1 MNKQQIEFGISGM
14 TCASCDQHVTHAL
27 EAVAG
32 VESVNVPGWQSARA
46 TVIADAAVTAED
58 LIAAVENAG
67 YGATVRESL
76 PLTHHETLQRQQFD
90 LGIGGMT
97 CASCDHHVT
106 HALESIEGVQS
117 VEVPGW
123 QSGKARVI
131 ASVAVKADD
140 LVQAV
145 ANAGYSATV
154 RDQTPIQVHNTD
166 IPNGGSAS
174 DFDLLVI
181 GGGSGGFATAI
192 TASGLGKRVGMIN
205 GGTIGGTCVNIG
217 CVPSKALI
225 RAAEAWHT
233 AGHHPFKGATTAQT
247 ALDWATIRSE
257 KDALVSSLRQSKYVD
272 VLAAYPD
279 VSFIE
284 GYAAFQE
291 DGSVQVGDT
300 RYTADR
306 YVIATGAH
314 PRMLPIPGI
323 EEAEP
328 LNSTTLMD
336 LDTLPESLIILGGRA
351 VALELGQTMARL
363 GVNVL
368 ILQRSTRLI
377 PDHEPEIG
385 RAIQDYLERERI
397 GVITG
402 VQVERLERD
411 GDTRVVHVRVM
422 GQIRAFRADHI
433 LMATGREPNTKGLG
447 LEQVGVETD
456 QDGFITINAYQ
467 QTTNPRIFAVGDV
480 TTNPELVYVAAA
492 AGGIAANNALTGAQ
506 KPLDLSALPEVIFSD
521 PQIAMVGLTEQQARK
536 AGYEVRTS
544 TVKLD
549 HVPRALAA
557 RDTRGLIKIVAET
570 GTGRILGVHV
580 LAAEGG
586 EVIQTATLAV
596 KFGLTIDDLTSTLFP
611 YLTQVEGLKL
621 AALTFD
627 KDVTMLSCCAV

>member
-1 MNKQQIEFGISGM
+1 MSKQRIELGISGM
-14 TCASCDQHVTHAL
+14 TCASCDKHVSHAL

-32 VESVNVPGWQSARA
+32 VESVNVPGWQS
-46 TVIADAAVTAED
+46 
-58 LIAAVENAG
+58 
-67 YGATVRESL
+67 
-76 PLTHHETLQRQQFD
+76 
-90 LGIGGMT
+90 
-97 CASCDHHVT
+97 
-106 HALESIEGVQS
+106 
-117 VEVPGW
+117 
-123 QSGKARVI
+123 GKARVI
-131 ASVAVKADD
+131 ASADVKADD

-145 ANAGYSATV
+145 ANAGYSATI
-154 RDQTPIQVHNTD
+154 RAQTPVQVQD
-166 IPNGGSAS
+166 IDLQNGGSAI

-181 GGGSGGFATAI
+181 GGGSGGFAAAI

-217 CVPSKALI
+217 CVPSKTLI

-233 AGHHPFKGATTAQT
+233 AGHHPFKGATTTQST
-247 ALDWATIRSE
+247 LDWATIRSE

-279 VSFIE
+279 VTFIE

-291 DGSVQVGDT
+291 DGSVRVGDT

-336 LDTLPESLIILGGRA
+336 LDALPESLIILGGRA

-385 RAIQDYLERERI
+385 RAIQDYLEREGM
-397 GVITG
+397 GVIAG
-402 VQVERLERD
+402 VQVERLSRE
-411 GDTRVVHVRVM
+411 GDTRIVHARVM
-422 GQIRAFRADHI
+422 GQIRAFRADQI

-447 LEQVGVETD
+447 LENVGVETD

-467 QTTNPRIFAVGDV
+467 QTTNPRMFAVGDV
-480 TTNPELVYVAAA
+480 TTNPEFVYVAAA
-492 AGGIAANNALTGAQ
+492 AGGIAASNALVGTQ
-506 KPLDLSALPEVIFSD
+506 KPLDLSALPEVIFTD
-521 PQIAMVGLTEQQARK
+521 PQIAMVGLTERQARK
-536 AGYEVRTS
+536 AGYEVRSS
-544 TVKLD
+544 TVTLE
-549 HVPRALAA
+549 HVSRALAA
-557 RDTRGLIKIVAET
+557 RDTRGLIKVIAET

-580 LAAEGG
+580 VAAEGG

-627 KDVTMLSCCAV
+627 KDVAMLSCCAV

>member
-32 VESVNVPGWQSARA
+32 VESVK
-46 TVIADAAVTAED
+46 
-58 LIAAVENAG
+58 
-67 YGATVRESL
+67 
-76 PLTHHETLQRQQFD
+76 
-90 LGIGGMT
+90 
-97 CASCDHHVT
+97 
-106 HALESIEGVQS
+106 
-117 VEVPGW
+117 VPGW
-123 QSGKARVI
+123 QSGKATVI
-131 ASVAVKADD
+131 ASVDVKADD

-145 ANAGYSATV
+145 ANAGYSATI
-154 RDQTPIQVHNTD
+154 RAQTPIQVHNTD
-166 IPNGGSAS
+166 IPNGSSSS

-181 GGGSGGFATAI
+181 GGGSGGFAAAI
-192 TASGLGKRVGMIN
+192 TASGLGKRVSMIN

-233 AGHHPFKGATTAQT
+233 AGHHPFKGVATAQS
-247 ALDWATIRSE
+247 ALDWATIRDE

-279 VSFIE
+279 VTFIE
-284 GYAAFQE
+284 GYAAFQA

-323 EEAEP
+323 EEVEP

-336 LDTLPESLIILGGRA
+336 LEALPESLIILGGRA

-368 ILQRSTRLI
+368 MLQRSPRLI
-377 PDHEPEIG
+377 PDHEPQIG
-385 RAIQDYLERERI
+385 RAIQDYLEDEGI

-402 VQVERLERD
+402 VQVERLSRE
-411 GDTRVVHVRVM
+411 GDTRIVHARAM
-422 GQIRAFRADHI
+422 GQIRAFRADQI

-447 LEQVGVETD
+447 LEHVGVEID
-456 QDGFITINAYQ
+456 PSGFITINPYQ
-467 QTTNPRIFAVGDV
+467 QTSNPKIFAVGDV
-480 TTNPELVYVAAA
+480 TTNPEFVYVAAA
-492 AGGIAANNALTGAQ
+492 AGGIAAINALTGAQ
-506 KPLDLSALPEVIFSD
+506 KPLDLSALPEVIFTD

-544 TVKLD
+544 TVTLE

-557 RDTRGLIKIVAET
+557 RDTRGLIKIIVET
-570 GTGRILGVHV
+570 GTRRILGVHV
-580 LAAEGG
+580 IAAEGG

-596 KFGLTIDDLTSTLFP
+596 KFGLTIDNLTETLFP

-627 KDVTMLSCCAV
+627 KDVSMLSCCAV

>member
-1 MNKQQIEFGISGM
+1 MSNQRIELGISGM

-27 EAVAG
+27 QTVAG
-32 VESVNVPGWQSARA
+32 VEVVDVPS
-46 TVIADAAVTAED
+46 
-58 LIAAVENAG
+58 
-67 YGATVRESL
+67 
-76 PLTHHETLQRQQFD
+76 
-90 LGIGGMT
+90 
-97 CASCDHHVT
+97 
-106 HALESIEGVQS
+106 
-117 VEVPGW
+117 W

-131 ASVAVKADD
+131 ASVDVKADD
-140 LVQAV
+140 LAQAV

-154 RDQTPIQVHNTD
+154 YAQTPIQVQDID

-181 GGGSGGFATAI
+181 GGGSGGFAAAI

-217 CVPSKALI
+217 CVPSKTLI

-233 AGHHPFKGATTAQT
+233 AGHHPFKGVATAQS
-247 ALDWATIRSE
+247 ALDWPTVRAQ
-257 KDALVSSLRQSKYVD
+257 KDALVGSLRQSKYVD
-272 VLAAYPD
+272 VLVAYPD
-279 VSFIE
+279 VTFIE
-284 GYAAFQE
+284 GYAVFQE
-291 DGSVQVGDT
+291 DSSVKVDNT

-336 LDTLPESLIILGGRA
+336 LEALPESLIILGGRA

-385 RAIQDYLERERI
+385 RAIQDYLEREGV

-411 GDTRVVHVRVM
+411 GDTRVVHARVM
-422 GQIRAFRADHI
+422 GQIRAFRADQI

-456 QDGFITINAYQ
+456 PSGFITINAYQ

-492 AGGIAANNALTGAQ
+492 AGSVAASNALTGAQ
-506 KPLDLSALPEVIFSD
+506 KPLDLSALPEVIFTD
-521 PQIAMVGLTEQQARK
+521 PQIAMVGLTERQARK
-536 AGYEVRTS
+536 AGYEIRTS
-544 TVKLD
+544 TVWLE

-596 KFGLTIDDLTSTLFP
+596 KFGLTIDDLTRTLFP